1 MAGAALTARSV
12 RRFHEVLRS
21 NSAPSGQTSMF
32 NLQRFRRGVFI
43 TLLLATA
50 AVPAHA
56 ADPLTMYLLK
66 ILRDQLATSVLESA
80 VNSIPPPV
88 PKPQSQSALAG
99 VYGVSEEQLRMLVD
113 TGFLHLTPAQRAE
126 VHASLMRMLADPK
139 NALARPLIIEELAMK
154 ASAVRGAHERLS
166 AMTAAEKRAI
176 AVDARAE
183 YERLPAQER
192 EQMLQLLQ
200 ARVAPIPRELN
211 DLILAEFSAVQRVA
225 GASATPALPQ

>member
-1 MAGAALTARSV
+1 MVNR
-12 RRFHEVLRS
+12 
-21 NSAPSGQTSMF
+21 
-32 NLQRFRRGVFI
+32 QRVRRGVFI
-43 TLLLATA
+43 TLLLATV

-56 ADPLTMYLLK
+56 ADPLTLYLLK
-66 ILRDQLATSVLESA
+66 VLRDQMATSLLESA
-80 VNSIPPPV
+80 VNSIPQPA
-88 PKPQSQSALAG
+88 PKPPAQSALAG

-113 TGFLHLTPAQRAE
+113 TGFVHLSTAQRAE
-126 VHASLMRMLADPK
+126 VHASLMRMLADPQ
-139 NALARPLIIEELAMK
+139 NALARPLIIEELALK

-225 GASATPALPQ
+225 GASAAPVPQ